1 MAYLK
6 AEAEKG
12 VVEELLAL
20 ARAGEVSLVVTARI
34 REDVPRNP
42 LAAEIARLPT
52 LGVADGASVT
62 RLGSWVLGRDMLGSD
77 AFGEAQQEIVAD
89 LRISHRIGVTGTTYT
104 RTCFRVVRH
113 TSRGM
118 RGSWT
123 LAGPCTNASGF
134 ALQHPR
140 STWLHGD
147 SRHRHDRR
155 HEATG
160 DCHSLV
166 AVARSDIE
174 A

>member
-89 LRISHRIGVTGTTYT
+89 LRRRVHKPPDWRDWDHLHAHMLSGREAYLTWDARVLDAGGALHERFGLRITTPEEYLA
-104 RTCFRVVRH
+104 
-113 TSRGM
+113 SR
-118 RGSWT
+118 
-123 LAGPCTNASGF
+123 
-134 ALQHPR
+134 
-140 STWLHGD
+140 
-147 SRHRHDRR
+147 
-155 HEATG
+155 
-160 DCHSLV
+160 
-166 AVARSDIE
+166 
-174 A
+174 